1 MWLWSQ
7 NSCLEITNK
16 QELLTYS
23 RSKIKVLNFA
33 ACPSHSLLQISKTSK
48 ICWETWRVQFQLN
61 LLSDPTPSIN
71 LPSFYKGINSLDGKF
86 WKFAGTFLTTWI
98 GLQSF
103 FPFLRIQPIQR
114 TRWKAFQKNHA
125 LMVFICKGKEPRRKI
140 MYVKT
145 NIIMTKNIL
154 TSMVKKKQKYH

>member
-1 MWLWSQ
+1 MSLWSQ

-48 ICWETWRVQFQLN
+48 IYWETWRVQFQLN
-61 LLSDPTPSIN
+61 LLSDPTPSIH

-98 GLQSF
+98 SLQNFFSF
-103 FPFLRIQPIQR
+103 STNATDSKDKVKSFS
-114 TRWKAFQKNHA
+114 
-125 LMVFICKGKEPRRKI
+125 KESCPDGVH
-140 MYVKT
+140 M
-145 NIIMTKNIL
+145 
-154 TSMVKKKQKYH
+154 QG